1 MEEKQYSNPDDK
13 LFSDR
18 EWARD
23 EYGFKIG
30 DSFELKRKE
39 REVEGKAR
47 GKKVVFKLG
56 EVQIAY
62 PEAEK
67 SKPIKLKKGI
77 HQIGINMKWN
87 MWGSVDGTHRTGNV
101 VIGLIESSLAKKT
114 IDMNSIYCWKNY
126 PRIFNS
132 NCYDTFTWTVDI
144 ENGGEYFFFIT
155 SNAEWSAIPIW
166 WMNTEIVVV

>member
-30 DSFELKRKE
+30 NSFELKRKE
-39 REVEGKAR
+39 KEVEGKAR

-62 PEAEK
+62 PEVEK
-67 SKPIKLKKGI
+67 SEPIKLKKGI

-87 MWGSVDGTHRTGNV
+87 M
-101 VIGLIESSLAKKT
+101 
-114 IDMNSIYCWKNY
+114 
-126 PRIFNS
+126 
-132 NCYDTFTWTVDI
+132 
-144 ENGGEYFFFIT
+144 
-155 SNAEWSAIPIW
+155 
-166 WMNTEIVVV
+166 